1 MAEPISIETAAQRLG
16 VRPDFVRRM
25 IDKGRLA
32 PDDKGRLDADQV
44 KEFGA
49 LLERLR
55 AAGVA
60 TVIGAIDD
68 ELGPGRA

>member
-1 MAEPISIETAAQRLG
+1 MTELISIETAAGRLG

-32 PDDKGRLDADQV
+32 PDDQGQLDAGEV
-44 KEFGA
+44 EAFGA

-55 AAGVA
+55 GGGVA
-60 TVIGAIDD
+60 TVIGAIGD
-68 ELGPGRA
+68 ELE